1 MILRRLRT
9 HVENENWFAVFVDF
23 AIVVIGVFIGIQ
35 VANWNEARAAE
46 RREQVLL
53 VELREELIKN
63 ASDAKGAGEGFLVGA
78 DSARRILAR
87 RERPLKDC
95 VDECWNVIVDLMHAS
110 QWQRVDINWTT
121 YDELRRNGLPSNR
134 DIIQALE
141 NFQFILRQNASALDT
156 PPAYRTLVRQKIPIT
171 LQDAYWANCFM
182 IGDRIEIYLVPCEK
196 PDGVQI
202 DPDTVNAILADRDI
216 TTTLREWTSMARLT
230 GETLVE
236 SSASSK
242 PALDILD
249 AEISNESDGPARKN
263 SIIEVRK

>member
-9 HVENENWFAVFVDF
+9 HVEAENWFAVAIDF

-53 VELREELIKN
+53 VELREELINN
-63 ASDAKGAGEGFLVGA
+63 ASDAQGAGEGFLVGA

-87 RERPLKDC
+87 RERPVQDC
-95 VDECWNVIVDLMHAS
+95 ADDCWDVIVDLMHAS

-134 DIIQALE
+134 DIIQTLE
-141 NFQFILRQNASALDT
+141 NFQFVLRQNANALDT
-156 PPAYRTLVRQKIPIT
+156 PPAYRTLVRQQIPIT
-171 LQDAYWANCFM
+171 LQDAYWENCF
-182 IGDRIEIYLVPCEK
+182 IIRDRVEIYLLPCEK
-196 PDGVQI
+196 PDGLQI
-202 DPDTVNAILADRDI
+202 DPDAVNTILTDPYIA
-216 TTTLREWTSMARLT
+216 TTLREWTSMARLT

-236 SSASSK
+236 SSQSSI

-249 AEISNESDGPARKN
+249 AEIAN
-263 SIIEVRK
+263 